1 MSNEIQLNEKQQQ
14 DILDAW
20 NNRPD
25 NPPSLQRLTSIAFP
39 DVKNADGR
47 SKEGRAVKA
56 FLASRELKARGSHQY
71 KAKGL
76 LELNEDQK
84 EYLKNNASLLKPL
97 ELTKNVFDNDAL
109 TTLSQEFRTI
119 TEFLKTADVKVYSEP
134 ARDFTIEQYKPPK
147 TFYAAVLLINKYIHN
162 KIDKD
167 KATHQQK
174 KEVDAVIG
182 YMNTYRFGHQIS
194 TYQSNQDRELF
205 ESSFIRYTYDKS
217 DLTQEEVDQYIVLCT
232 EVIISSTIQE
242 TIQMLQ
248 IQIDQEVTNGGKVPM
263 SLVEA
268 SNTARSE
275 YNQCVARQQKL
286 LNDLKVKRSD
296 RLSKQIKQNA
306 SILNLVQMWKEE
318 ESRKKL
324 LEMAEARKKTLK
336 KEVGKLATL
345 DDVKARIMG
354 ITEDEVLNG

>member
-1 MSNEIQLNEKQQQ
+1 
-14 DILDAW
+14 
-20 NNRPD
+20 
-25 NPPSLQRLTSIAFP
+25 
-39 DVKNADGR
+39 
-47 SKEGRAVKA
+47 
-56 FLASRELKARGSHQY
+56 
-71 KAKGL
+71 
-76 LELNEDQK
+76 
-84 EYLKNNASLLKPL
+84 
-97 ELTKNVFDNDAL
+97 
-109 TTLSQEFRTI
+109 
-119 TEFLKTADVKVYSEP
+119 
-134 ARDFTIEQYKPPK
+134 
-147 TFYAAVLLINKYIHN
+147 
-162 KIDKD
+162 
-167 KATHQQK
+167 
-174 KEVDAVIG
+174 
-182 YMNTYRFGHQIS
+182 
-194 TYQSNQDRELF
+194 
-205 ESSFIRYTYDKS
+205 
-217 DLTQEEVDQYIVLCT
+217 
-232 EVIISSTIQE
+232 
-242 TIQMLQ
+242 MLQ

-354 ITEDEVLNG
+354 ITEDEVLDG